1 MQIPLSDI
9 PSEGLELQL
18 EMDPATLDLED
29 SGVQFVTPI
38 HVQSRLVVMDRTVYV
53 SGDADAQVRLQCV
66 RCLEAI
72 PFPARSSFQV
82 HVEPQESASGKTP
95 GEWHE
100 LHREELD
107 DYCYSGDTINLLEL
121 LREQILLA
129 LPAYPLCRADC
140 RGLCPQ
146 CGADRNRL
154 SCRCVAAEARPPM
167 TQFQERL
174 KKIIK
179 K

>member
-1 MQIPLSDI
+1 MRIPLSDI
-9 PSEGLELQL
+9 PREGLDLQF

-29 SGVQFVTPI
+29 SGVTFVAPI
-38 HVQSRLVVMDRTVYV
+38 HVQSRLVAMDRTVYV
-53 SGDADAQVRLQCV
+53 SGAADAEVRLQCI
-66 RCLEAI
+66 RCLVAI
-72 PFPARSSFQV
+72 PFPGHASFQV
-82 HVEPQESASGKTP
+82 NLEPQESASGTTP

-100 LHREELD
+100 LHPEELD
-107 DYCYSGDTINLLEL
+107 EHTYSGDTIDLPEL
-121 LREQILLA
+121 VREQILLA
-129 LPAYPLCRADC
+129 LPTYPLCHADC

-154 SCRCVAAEARPPM
+154 SCRCVVEEARPPM
-167 TQFQERL
+167 TPFQERL